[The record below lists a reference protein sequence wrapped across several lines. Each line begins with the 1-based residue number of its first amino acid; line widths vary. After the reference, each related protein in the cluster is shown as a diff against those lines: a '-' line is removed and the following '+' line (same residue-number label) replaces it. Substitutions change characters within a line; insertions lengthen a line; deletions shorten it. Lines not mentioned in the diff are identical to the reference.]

1 MYSSAEREN
10 SECKGPRTGEVMT
23 TLKTSNAAAVAKG
36 GVRKE
41 EMRSVK
47 YKDEIIEV
55 NETGSDEDG
64 NITRFWA
71 EEQHYLT

>member
-1 MYSSAEREN
+1 
-10 SECKGPRTGEVMT
+10 MT

-55 NETGSDEDG
+55 NETRSDEDG
-64 NITRFWA
+64 NITRF
-71 EEQHYLT
+71 